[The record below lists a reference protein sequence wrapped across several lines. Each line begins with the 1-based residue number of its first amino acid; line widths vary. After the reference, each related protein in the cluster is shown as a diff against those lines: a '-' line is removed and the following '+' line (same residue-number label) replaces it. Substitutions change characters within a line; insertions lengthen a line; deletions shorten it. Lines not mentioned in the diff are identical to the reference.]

1 MPSQKPRLR
10 MLDTTGGLRMLDQ
23 LNPRGLRMIDSLKAN
38 PKPKAKRTGRDADP
52 RRLLPL
58 TGAAWQKLRAQVLAE
73 EPLCRDCLE
82 QGRTEPSTDCDHIDG
97 NPGNNER
104 SNLAGRC
111 HACHSIKTA
120 ADHGKATKQ
129 PIGLDGMPKSW
140 RDTP

>member
-10 MLDTTGGLRMLDQ
+10 MLDTTRGLRMLDQ
-23 LNPRGLRMIDSLKAN
+23 ANPHGLRMIDSLKA
-38 PKPKAKRTGRDADP
+38 KPKAKRTGRDADP

-73 EPLCRDCLE
+73 EPLCRECLE

-104 SNLAGRC
+104 SNLQGLC
-111 HACHSIKTA
+111 HACHSTKTA